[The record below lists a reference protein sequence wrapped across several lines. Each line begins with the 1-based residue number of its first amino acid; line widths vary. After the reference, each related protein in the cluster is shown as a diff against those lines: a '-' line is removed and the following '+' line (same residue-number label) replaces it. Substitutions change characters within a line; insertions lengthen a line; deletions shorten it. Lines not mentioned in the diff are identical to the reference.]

1 VREGVRDYYPSFGRP
16 SIDPVVFFKRYL
28 VMVFEGIRSEHQV
41 LLLAADRLDPEGAP
55 ALLPGLQPR

>member
-1 VREGVRDYYPSFGRP
+1 
-16 SIDPVVFFKRYL
+16 
-28 VMVFEGIRSEHQV
+28 MVFEGTRSEHQV